1 MPPPPLELP
10 ADLVEQIFL
19 RLPPDE
25 PRCLFLASLVSK
37 PWLRRLA
44 GPSFRRR
51 YSEHHRTLPMLGFLT
66 CDSVGDS
73 GNHNSRYVP
82 TVKLCPPGPGR
93 RYLRPLDAR
102 HGRVLFLTD
111 PADEDCDFPELIVW
125 DPITLEEWVIEMPDH
140 SFGSWAAV
148 LCAKEGYDEFR
159 CSALHYS
166 SQAGSWSDK
175 TYVDHHD
182 QDLAN
187 CSTLHGVAPNVLLG
201 STLYFNCFSPQMI
214 IRYDLADR
222 ELSLIE
228 KPESDDCMNG
238 QVVVENG
245 LLGLAAIVE
254 SSIHLWSRE
263 VDEYGGAVWVQ
274 PRIINLEPLLPALS
288 LSTEPMI
295 IGFAKRVGVVFLW
308 TEASIFTVELKSA
321 RARNLCNK
329 GNIGDPIIPSFF
341 QKRGVP
347 QPNNL
352 IPYMSFYTP
361 GRDIMPLPP
370 GPSAFEEL

>member
-148 LCAKEGYDEFR
+148 LCAKEGCDHLDCHGHPFLGPT
-159 CSALHYS
+159 CPSDTMSLGALPSITHRRLVPGVTRPMLTTMIRTWLIAALFMVLHPTS
-166 SQAGSWSDK
+166 FWEAHSI
-175 TYVDHHD
+175 
-182 QDLAN
+182 
-187 CSTLHGVAPNVLLG
+187 STVFP
-201 STLYFNCFSPQMI
+201 
-214 IRYDLADR
+214 
-222 ELSLIE
+222 
-228 KPESDDCMNG
+228 
-238 QVVVENG
+238 
-245 LLGLAAIVE
+245 
-254 SSIHLWSRE
+254 
-263 VDEYGGAVWVQ
+263 
-274 PRIINLEPLLPALS
+274 PR
-288 LSTEPMI
+288 
-295 IGFAKRVGVVFLW
+295 
-308 TEASIFTVELKSA
+308 
-321 RARNLCNK
+321 
-329 GNIGDPIIPSFF
+329 
-341 QKRGVP
+341 
-347 QPNNL
+347 
-352 IPYMSFYTP
+352 
-361 GRDIMPLPP
+361 
-370 GPSAFEEL
+370 